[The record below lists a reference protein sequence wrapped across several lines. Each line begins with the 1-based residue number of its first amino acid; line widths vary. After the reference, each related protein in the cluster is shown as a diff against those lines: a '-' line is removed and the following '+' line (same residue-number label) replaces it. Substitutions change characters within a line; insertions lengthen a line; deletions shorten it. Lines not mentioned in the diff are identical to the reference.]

1 MTELCFTAEE
11 KDVGSRIDKFIS
23 DSEPSLTRSSVQKLI
38 DSGFVTCNSALV
50 QKNIN
55 SGAVTRSW

>member
-38 DSGFVTCNSALV
+38 DSGFVTCNSVLMVMAL
-50 QKNIN
+50 
-55 SGAVTRSW
+55 